1 MTPLPPS
8 RVCETCSSSRIIA
21 SGPKAGSLAC
31 FVFGVRK
38 LGEFC
43 QFYTPE
49 IEAFR
54 FHDAERGEGFSSCS
68 ASTTATNSTR
78 VENTDHV

>member
-1 MTPLPPS
+1 MPLPSSPS
-8 RVCETCSSSRIIA
+8 RVCETCSSSRILE
-21 SGPKAGSLAC
+21 SGPKAGTLAC

-49 IEAFR
+49 SEAFR
-54 FHDAERGEGFSSCS
+54 FHDAERGEGSRSCS
-68 ASTTATNSTR
+68 ASTTATNSHR
-78 VENTDHV
+78 